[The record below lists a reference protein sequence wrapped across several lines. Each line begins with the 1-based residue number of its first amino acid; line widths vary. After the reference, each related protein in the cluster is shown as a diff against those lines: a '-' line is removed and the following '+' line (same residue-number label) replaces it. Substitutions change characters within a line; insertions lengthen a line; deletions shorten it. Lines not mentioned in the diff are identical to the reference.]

1 MADYE
6 EEIPDEEKVKIASD
20 FIASAPPG
28 EFNEVF
34 NDVRMLLDN
43 DALLKGDVSAVFSQY
58 NEEQFT
64 PAKVDDAST
73 VLITEFGRA
82 ADGRYSDPSGKRT
95 FAFDHLRKE
104 VKDIQDGDA
113 TANEDLRSAV
123 DSAVADYVKEHYPA
137 GFHTVYGGDDEVTV
151 CIEDHKFQPQN
162 FYNGRWRSQWKLSTG
177 GKATGLL
184 RVQVHYYEDGNVLL
198 NSHKEVVD
206 NVSKGA
212 PADMAKALTAAM
224 KAAEEEYQRAISEN
238 YSQMSDTTFKALRR
252 QLPIT
257 RSKVQWTKILN
268 YNIGKELKK

>member
-20 FIASAPPG
+20 FIRSAPPG

-43 DALLKGDVSAVFSQY
+43 DALLKGDVSAAFPQY

-64 PAKVDDAST
+64 PAKVDEAST
-73 VLITEFGRA
+73 VLVTEFGRTV
-82 ADGRYSDPSGKRT
+82 DGRYEDPAGKRT

-104 VKDIQDGDA
+104 VKDVQDA
-113 TANEDLRSAV
+113 AAAPNEELRAAV
-123 DSAVADYVKEHYPA
+123 EAAVSSYVKEHYPA
-137 GFHTVYGGDDEVTV
+137 GIFTVYGKESEVIV
-151 CIEDHKFQPQN
+151 CIEDHKFQPHN

-177 GKATGLL
+177 GDLSALL

-198 NSHKEVVD
+198 STHKEVAK
-206 NVSKGA
+206 SIGKSA
-212 PADMAKALTAAM
+212 AADMASKMVVAM
-224 KAAEEEYQRAISEN
+224 KASEEEYQRAISEN

-252 QLPIT
+252 ALPIT
-257 RSKVQWTKILN
+257 RSKVEWTKILN